1 MRINDRIEEAHSYPL
16 GIGFVDRGDK
26 STAFTLL
33 VVLVQKLPAA
43 RRSSASI
50 MDTSFHSTSTAIS
63 INSFNL
69 PKLTSKSIAQLL
81 TLRVDAVRPRGSSR
95 SCTHSGKS
103 RISNVAAA
111 NRFGGK
117 SVATT
122 LSLQAAFVVIVTVA
136 VAVEVFSLGDRE
148 AVQILMCKFTVSRLP
163 PPPHAV
169 VRTTSLDP
177 EVSRDFDHRLR
188 SDSNCYQSRCYARSL
203 ETRDSSLSLTSEE
216 EYCTAA

>member
-1 MRINDRIEEAHSYPL
+1 M
-16 GIGFVDRGDK
+16 GIK
-26 STAFTLL
+26 NSTCNFTIVLRKNVISVML
-33 VVLVQKLPAA
+33 V
-43 RRSSASI
+43 SSERFLSSLSDSFLRTLNSI
-50 MDTSFHSTSTAIS
+50 RVELAG
-63 INSFNL
+63 
-69 PKLTSKSIAQLL
+69 
-81 TLRVDAVRPRGSSR
+81 VDAVRPRGSSR

-103 RISNVAAA
+103 RMSNVAAG

-163 PPPHAV
+163 PPHAV

-188 SDSNCYQSRCYARSL
+188 SDSNCYQSRRYARNPRFVTFTYKRGGIL
-203 ETRDSSLSLTSEE
+203 HRGLIFKH
-216 EYCTAA
+216 